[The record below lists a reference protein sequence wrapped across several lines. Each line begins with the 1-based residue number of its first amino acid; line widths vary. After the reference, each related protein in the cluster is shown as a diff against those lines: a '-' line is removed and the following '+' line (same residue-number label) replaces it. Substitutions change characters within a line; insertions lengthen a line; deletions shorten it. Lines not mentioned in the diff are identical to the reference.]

1 MINWTTVMSVLLAI
15 AMAVLAPI
23 VLMGAIA
30 LVWFIVSIPYL
41 LIKKLNLKTND

>member
-15 AMAVLAPI
+15 AMTVLAPV
-23 VLMGAIA
+23 VLISAIA

-41 LIKKLNLKTND
+41 LTKKLKDNDK

>member
-15 AMAVLAPI
+15 AMAALAPI

-30 LVWFIVSIPYL
+30 LVWFIVTAPYL
-41 LIKKLNLKTND
+41 LTKKLKDNDK

>member
-15 AMAVLAPI
+15 AMAALAPI

-41 LIKKLNLKTND
+41 LTNKLKDNDK

>member
-15 AMAVLAPI
+15 AMTVLAPV
-23 VLMGAIA
+23 VLIGAIA

-41 LIKKLNLKTND
+41 LTKKLKDNDK